1 MKDTLTTGL
10 THQMTYAV
18 PANRTV
24 QNLLPEAAEFET
36 MPDVLATGYMVGII
50 EWACMELLRSH
61 LDDGEISLGTNVN
74 FSHSAPTVPGSTVT
88 IDVEVAEINRR
99 TVTFNITAADE
110 FATISTGTHQRGV
123 VNRDKF
129 VSRLP
134 EAPKEN

>member
-1 MKDTLTTGL
+1 MKETLTTGL
-10 THQMTYAV
+10 THQMTYIV

-24 QNLLPEAAEFET
+24 PHLLPEAAEFET

-99 TVTFNITAADE
+99 AVTFNITAADE

>member
-24 QNLLPEAAEFET
+24 PNLLPEAAEFES

-50 EWACMELLRSH
+50 EWACMELLRPH

-99 TVTFNITAADE
+99 AVTFNITAADE

>member
-1 MKDTLTTGL
+1 MKETLTTGL
-10 THQMTYAV
+10 THQMTYIV

-24 QNLLPEAAEFET
+24 PHLLPEAAEFET

-50 EWACMELLRSH
+50 EWACMELLRPH
-61 LDDGEISLGTNVN
+61 LDDGEISLGTHVN
-74 FSHSAPTVPGSTVT
+74 FSHAAPTVPGSTVT
-88 IDVEVAEINRR
+88 IDVEVTEINRR
-99 TVTFNITAADE
+99 AVTFNITAADE

-123 VNRDKF
+123 VNREKF